1 MTAKELMQ
9 QKGEFVAT
17 GIIKAINGE
26 KDKLSKKGWQ
36 GTRTEVTL
44 DINGRKQKITVF
56 GGTGKNET
64 KVRVFQKDTEG
75 KILKDAE
82 GKAIQHQ
89 INPSEFNPQT
99 FAYFDMKEVLE
110 WGERGEDGKAQKIEY
125 IKELTDGRF
134 ANALLDNKD
143 LLIGKRV
150 LVRGDVTF
158 KPTQNY
164 DKIQT
169 DMSIKQIV
177 IQQPLEEGKEV
188 VDKFILNAS
197 LIVNKEAI
205 EETVNGYLPVYV
217 PVYHKYVKPIIR
229 DGKEVKGRTV
239 YVPTT
244 FTVKENGFMNIDES
258 FGYPLAD
265 RKDMFV
271 SKVTCVTGDEPFSV
285 MRACISNKSG
295 VVEREIKI
303 EELLDDQVY
312 GKFAKR
318 AIDEGTVEN
327 FLEVY
332 KKQNPLTVRGEYKQ
346 EIDFISPL
354 QMKDEDSVNARE
366 AIFPI
371 DFKSIEVYSLDK
383 IKEEVETQQTQTP
396 QSQEIP
402 KVNTPSKKVQEA
414 PMLDVNSMTD
424 LDSFPF

>member
-1 MTAKELMQ
+1 MTAKELMN
-9 QKGEFVAT
+9 QKGEFIAT

-26 KDKLSKKGWQ
+26 KDKISKKGWQ
-36 GTRTEVTL
+36 GTRTEITL
-44 DINGRKQKITVF
+44 DINGRKQKITVL
-56 GGTGKNET
+56 GGTGKDEF
-64 KVRVFQKDTEG
+64 KVRVFQKDAEG
-75 KILKDAE
+75 KILKDAD

-89 INPSEFNPQT
+89 INASEFNPKI

-110 WGERGEDGKAQKIEY
+110 WGEKGEDGKAQKIEY

-134 ANALLDNKD
+134 ANALLDSKD

-150 LVRGDVTF
+150 LVRGEVTF

-177 IQQPLEEGKEV
+177 IQQPFEEGREV
-188 VDKFILNAS
+188 VDKFIINAS
-197 LIVNKEAI
+197 LVVNKEAI
-205 EETVNGYLPVYV
+205 DETVNGYLPVYV
-217 PVYHKYVKPIIR
+217 PVYHKYVKPIFR

-258 FGYPLAD
+258 FGYSLED
-265 RKDMFV
+265 RKEMFV
-271 SKVTCVTGDEPFSV
+271 NKVVSMAGDEPFSI

-312 GKFAKR
+312 SRFAKK
-318 AIDEGTVEN
+318 AIAEDNVEN
-327 FLEVY
+327 FLEMY

-354 QMKDEDSVNARE
+354 QIKNEDSVTARE
-366 AIFPI
+366 SIFPI
-371 DFKSIEVYSLDK
+371 DIKSIEIYSLDK
-383 IKEEVETQQTQTP
+383 IKEEVETQQTQVP
-396 QSQEIP
+396 QQQDIP
-402 KVNTPSKKVQEA
+402 KINTQSRNIQET
-414 PMLDVNSMTD
+414 PVLDIGSMTD

>member
-1 MTAKELMQ
+1 MTAKELMN
-9 QKGEFVAT
+9 QKGEFIAT

-26 KDKLSKKGWQ
+26 KDKISKKGWQ
-36 GTRTEVTL
+36 GTRAEITL

-56 GGTGKNET
+56 GGTGKDEF
-64 KVRVFQKDTEG
+64 KVRVFQRDGDG
-75 KILKDAE
+75 KIMKDAE

-89 INPSEFNPQT
+89 INASEFNPQT

-110 WGERGEDGKAQKIEY
+110 WGEKGEDGKAQKIEY

-134 ANALLDNKD
+134 ANALLDSKD

-150 LVRGDVTF
+150 LVRGEVTF

-177 IQQPLEEGKEV
+177 IQQPLEEGREV

-197 LIVNKEAI
+197 LVVNREAI

-217 PVYHKYVKPIIR
+217 PVYHKYVKPIVR

-258 FGYPLAD
+258 FGYSLED
-265 RKDMFV
+265 RKEMFV
-271 SKVTCVTGDEPFSV
+271 NKVTSMSGDEPFSI
-285 MRACISNKSG
+285 MRVCISNKSG

-312 GKFAKR
+312 SKFAKK
-318 AIDEGTVEN
+318 AIAEDNVEN
-327 FLEVY
+327 FLEMY

-354 QMKDEDSVNARE
+354 QIKNEDSVTARE
-366 AIFPI
+366 SIFPI
-371 DFKSIEVYSLDK
+371 DIKSIEVYSLDR
-383 IKEEVETQQTQTP
+383 IKEEVETQQTQVP
-396 QSQEIP
+396 QQQDMP
-402 KVNTPSKKVQEA
+402 KVNTQSRNIQE
-414 PMLDVNSMTD
+414 PPVLDIGSMTD